1 MKDIKGLIT
10 DSTIIIGIGANS
22 KQSAVFAKAIKT
34 IASANNKTVANTVGV
49 DICNG
54 TQPWDI
60 VIINE
65 EDLPPLCNTK
75 LSFLVCFDGFFYNS
89 SQDKGY
95 NNMIAPAGDSAST
108 YSSFINSGGRLFTF
122 STKDDSADLLA
133 KNIMEHNGQTHFE
146 LLGATS
152 ISRVMISKSC
162 GFSVDELLAMAGVL
176 LLVGIPFTD
185 VIKGINAL

>member
-1 MKDIKGLIT
+1 MC
-10 DSTIIIGIGANS
+10 SS
-22 KQSAVFAKAIKT
+22 
-34 IASANNKTVANTVGV
+34 
-49 DICNG
+49 
-54 TQPWDI
+54 
-60 VIINE
+60 
-65 EDLPPLCNTK
+65 DL
-75 LSFLVCFDGFFYNS
+75 
-89 SQDKGY
+89 
-95 NNMIAPAGDSAST
+95 
-108 YSSFINSGGRLFTF
+108 SFINSGGRLFTF